1 MFMTATQSIARKQ
14 INPESRAPKALGSYS
29 HAVQVGQL
37 VFVAGQGC
45 RDAQTGIE
53 AGITLDADGKVTA
66 YDIEVQTEG
75 VLKNLASVLDSA
87 GLSLSDVIDATVF
100 LKSMDDFD
108 RYNKVWGKHFTSE
121 CPPARTT
128 VAVAD
133 LPGRNYIEIKAIAMA
148 REPVEGCAPP
158 SSRLDSGAASF

>member
-1 MFMTATQSIARKQ
+1 MTATQSKGRKQ
-14 INPESRAPKALGSYS
+14 INPEGRAPKALGSYS
-29 HAVQVGQL
+29 HAVKVGNL

-45 RDAQTGIE
+45 RDPKTGVE
-53 AGITLDADGKVTA
+53 AGITMDAGGKVTA
-66 YDIEVQTEG
+66 YDIEVQTRG
-75 VLKNLASVLDSA
+75 VLKNLSTVLEAA

-108 RYNKVWGKHFTSE
+108 RYNKVWAEHFTIE

-148 REPVEGCAPP
+148 SQSAGQN
-158 SSRLDSGAASF
+158 S

>member
-1 MFMTATQSIARKQ
+1 MTATQSLGRKQ

-29 HAVQVGQL
+29 HALQVGQL

-45 RDAQTGIE
+45 RDAKTGVE
-53 AGITLDADGKVTA
+53 AGITLDGDGKVTA
-66 YDIEVQTEG
+66 YDIEAQTEG
-75 VLKNLASVLDSA
+75 VLKNLATVLESA

-100 LKSMDDFD
+100 LKSMSDFD
-108 RYNKVWGKHFTSE
+108 AYNKVWAKYFTSE

-128 VAVAD
+128 VGVAD

-148 REPVEGCAPP
+148 REPVEVEASV
-158 SSRLDSGAASF
+158 SSRIDSGAASF

>member
-1 MFMTATQSIARKQ
+1 MVSMTATQSMERKQ
-14 INPESRAPKALGSYS
+14 INPESRAPRALGSYS
-29 HAVQVGQL
+29 HAVQVGSL

-53 AGITLDADGKVTA
+53 AGITLDDDGKVIA
-66 YDIEVQTEG
+66 YDIEVQTRG
-75 VLKNLASVLDSA
+75 VLKNLAAVLAAAD
-87 GLSLSDVIDATVF
+87 LSLSDVIDATVF

-108 RYNKVWGKHFTSE
+108 KYNKIWAEHFMSK

-133 LPGRNYIEIKAIAMA
+133 LPGRNFIEIKAIAMA
-148 REPVEGCAPP
+148 HENTEE
-158 SSRLDSGAASF
+158 DT